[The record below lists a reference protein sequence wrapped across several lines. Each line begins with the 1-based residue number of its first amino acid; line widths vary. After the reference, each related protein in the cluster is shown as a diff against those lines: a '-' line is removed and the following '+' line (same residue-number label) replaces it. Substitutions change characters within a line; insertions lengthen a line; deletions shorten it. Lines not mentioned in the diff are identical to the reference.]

1 MVLPRHSKK
10 NPASSAGFFYTCNNP
25 KFIQIPEYS
34 QIVENAEP
42 VEAGLA
48 KAPAWALQGL
58 RPPSMLI
65 QEKRVIVYDHRE
77 QACSYSPPTELPV
90 TALTAREVYQS
101 LRDAALGIRPLQ
113 RLGEQSGPGLMQVDI
128 EGWRLTLDVDGNHL
142 RHCQRC
148 QSPDG
153 REGVFDSWQ
162 RTDPVSLLSTWE
174 LAQIER
180 LLAELKTA
188 V

>member
-1 MVLPRHSKK
+1 MTP
-10 NPASSAGFFYTCNNP
+10 
-25 KFIQIPEYS
+25 
-34 QIVENAEP
+34 
-42 VEAGLA
+42 
-48 KAPAWALQGL
+48 
-58 RPPSMLI
+58 
-65 QEKRVIVYDHRE
+65 
-77 QACSYSPPTELPV
+77 
-90 TALTAREVYQS
+90 LTARDVYQS

-113 RLGEQSGPGLMQVDI
+113 RLGEQSGAGLVQVDI

-174 LAQIER
+174 LTQIER